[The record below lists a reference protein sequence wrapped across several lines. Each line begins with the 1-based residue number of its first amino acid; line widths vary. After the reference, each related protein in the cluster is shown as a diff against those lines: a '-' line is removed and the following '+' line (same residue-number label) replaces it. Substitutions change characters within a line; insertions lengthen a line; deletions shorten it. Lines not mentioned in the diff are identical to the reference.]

1 MGVQSKLMHYDHTR
15 KLFQIA
21 SERGLSLGE
30 INAASLLRRFRIR
43 PTKQRLALAALL
55 FAKGNRHITAE
66 ELWSEAKVTKAPVS
80 YATIYNVLNL
90 FSSAGLIRSLTVEG
104 HPTIYDTNMT
114 PHHHLFFEDK
124 VTIVDLPSSAI
135 GVNRSPKPPDGY
147 EISRL
152 DIVVRLRPNKAG
164 R

>member
-1 MGVQSKLMHYDHTR
+1 MHYDHTH
-15 KLFQIA
+15 KLFRTAPEQSPSSGQINVA
-21 SERGLSLGE
+21 G
-30 INAASLLRRFRIR
+30 LLRRFRMR
-43 PTKQRLALAALL
+43 PTKQRLALATLL

-66 ELWSEAKVTKAPVS
+66 ELWSEAKASKAPVS

-90 FSSAGLIRSLTVEG
+90 FSSAGLIRSLAVEG

-135 GVNRSPKPPDGY
+135 GVTGLPQPPDGY

-152 DIVVRLRPNKAG
+152 DIVVRLRPDKASK
-164 R
+164 